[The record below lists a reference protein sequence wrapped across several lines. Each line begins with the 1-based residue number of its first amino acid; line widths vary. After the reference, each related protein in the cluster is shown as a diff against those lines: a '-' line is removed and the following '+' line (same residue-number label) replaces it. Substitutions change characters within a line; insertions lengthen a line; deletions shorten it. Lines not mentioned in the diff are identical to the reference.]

1 MVSYEEK
8 TYAAWL
14 ASAEVPYDMLIP
26 LIHRMGSAEHIFD
39 GFMKARDEIGG
50 MFTEACRKRL
60 TAAADPEKMSFFQ
73 QSLTEHR
80 ISALTIL
87 DEAYP
92 HCLRQIPDPPGILF
106 YQGDVSCLKHPRK
119 AAMIGSRAA
128 SYAGQKAARKTAAE
142 LSRNGVCI
150 ISGLAYGID
159 TESHRGCLEGGSPTI
174 AVMGCGLDY
183 TYPAQ
188 NGPLKRDIL
197 LHGGLILSEYA
208 PGMNPTGRHFPY
220 RNRIIS
226 GLSEI
231 VILMEAR
238 IRSGSM
244 TTVSHALKQGK
255 DVYAYP
261 GDPISPLYEANRI
274 LLREGARYFSEA
286 KDILSDMNWLD
297 KNRHVG
303 QNIVCSTKTVPGND
317 AEAAVYRALEKGDL
331 GFDELAA
338 ATGMASSELL
348 STLTVLQIRGKIDLL
363 PGKRYQ
369 IRNE

>member
-1 MVSYEEK
+1 MPSYEER

-14 ASAEVPYDMLIP
+14 ASAEVPYDTLIP
-26 LIHRMGSAEHIFD
+26 LLYRMRSAKHVFEE
-39 GFMKARDEIGG
+39 FMKARGGIGLL
-50 MFTEACRKRL
+50 TDICRDRL
-60 TAAADPEKMSFFQ
+60 AEAADPEKLEFFQ
-73 QSLTEHR
+73 HSLSEHR
-80 ISALTIL
+80 ISMLTIL

-106 YQGDVSCLKHPRK
+106 YQGEVSCLKHPKK

-128 SYAGQKAARKTAAE
+128 SYAGQKAARITAAE

-159 TESHRGCLEGGSPTI
+159 AESHRGCLEGGSPTV
-174 AVMGCGLDY
+174 AVMGCGIDQ
-183 TYPAQ
+183 TYPVQ

-208 PGMNPTGRHFPY
+208 PGMKPVGRHFPY

-226 GLSEI
+226 GLSDT

-244 TTVSHALKQGK
+244 TTVGHALKQGK
-255 DVYAYP
+255 EVYAYP
-261 GDPISPLYEANRI
+261 GDPVSPLYEANRI

-297 KNRHVG
+297 KSRYVG
-303 QNIVCSTKTVPGND
+303 QNIVCSSKAVPGND
-317 AEAAVYRALEKGDL
+317 AEAAVYKALEKGGL

-338 ATGMASSELL
+338 ATGLAPSELL
-348 STLTVLQIRGKIDLL
+348 STLTVLQIRQKIDLL

-369 IRNE
+369 IRNK